1 LEGLVA
7 LLANAERRSKAR
19 DAVTPICLVS
29 AARPGNARPH
39 RVRASRFTSS
49 IKFASAKLSERG
61 LAAQA
66 IEHNTDLL
74 FGCVVLLIA
83 AFCE

>member
-1 LEGLVA
+1 V
-7 LLANAERRSKAR
+7 
-19 DAVTPICLVS
+19 P
-29 AARPGNARPH
+29 
-39 RVRASRFTSS
+39 ASRFTSS
-49 IKFASAKLSERG
+49 IKFALAKLSERG

-66 IEHNTDLL
+66 IQHNTDLL